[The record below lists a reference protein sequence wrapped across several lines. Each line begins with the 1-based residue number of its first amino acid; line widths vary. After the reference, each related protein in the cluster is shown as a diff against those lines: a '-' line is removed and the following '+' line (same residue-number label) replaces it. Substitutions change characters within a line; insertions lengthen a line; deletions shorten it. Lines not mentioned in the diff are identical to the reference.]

1 MHPSAEAADSC
12 LPASAAPAFSLSFSA
27 NGNLAATGYIDYV
40 DFLAR
45 ARLVYRDRQLFIS
58 DSRSAGESA
67 VTRFTIEGSSSL
79 IVWDITDP
87 FAPRADADLIFIRKY
102 PFHRGNGHSQEI
114 RGICR

>member
-1 MHPSAEAADSC
+1 MTDLNGVYAAISEAADSC

-67 VTRFTIEGSSSL
+67 VTRFTVEGSSSL
-79 IVWDITDP
+79 HCLGRNRPLCSQGNTKPHLHLEIP
-87 FAPRADADLIFIRKY
+87 FSP
-102 PFHRGNGHSQEI
+102 
-114 RGICR
+114 